1 MSFVHE
7 GEEMLSRY
15 REGGRIGGSKGMVGW
30 RRTASGISLGGEH
43 VAAPDGPG
51 GDGGDDAGEGEEGVL

>member
-1 MSFVHE
+1 
-7 GEEMLSRY
+7 MLSRY